1 MLSNSALTKQEQPT
15 SSEMSEMDGL
25 IKFILA
31 TLLAI
36 LPFFVQ
42 NGMSFGIIAIYLGI
56 VTLAS
61 KIKPK
66 ILLISAA
73 SYGIIVL
80 IPYLFGLLMNT
91 LIYTFSNNALF
102 VNQQGPYES
111 FLRLVRLL
119 IIWYVSILYF
129 HSTPMKTVLGMLDK
143 LLTPLK
149 LLGVPVEDYLKV
161 VMCVVI
167 ELKSMGVEVKNSLGE
182 RMRSVMGEGGR
193 RFKLNIKGIS
203 QIIVSLIVD
212 SFGKLDKIE
221 SFVEKVKPEELYYYS
236 FKLSKRDGVVILSF
250 IMLTYLIWMS
260 ETNILSKLLS

>member
-1 MLSNSALTKQEQPT
+1 MSSNSTLTNLKQAQSAER
-15 SSEMSEMDGL
+15 SDMDGL

-36 LPFFVQ
+36 LPFWVQ
-42 NGMSFGIIAIYLGI
+42 NMMSFGVLTIYLGI
-56 VTLAS
+56 MTLAS

-66 ILLISAA
+66 TLLISAT
-73 SYGIIVL
+73 SYAIIVL

-91 LIYTFSNNALF
+91 LIYSLSNNALF
-102 VNQQGPYES
+102 ANQQGTYES
-111 FLRLVRLL
+111 FLRLFRLF

-129 HSTPMKTVLGMLDK
+129 HSTPIKTVLGMLDK
-143 LLTPLK
+143 LLKPLK

-182 RMRSVMGEGGR
+182 SMRSVMGEGGR
-193 RFKLNIKGIS
+193 WFKINVKGIA

-212 SFGKLDKIE
+212 SFGKLEKIE
-221 SFVEKVKPEELYYYS
+221 SFVEKVNPEELYYYC
-236 FKLSKRDGVVILSF
+236 FKLSKRDVVVVLSF
-250 IMLTYLIWMS
+250 IMLVSLMWMI
-260 ETNILSKLLS
+260 EIGYFV